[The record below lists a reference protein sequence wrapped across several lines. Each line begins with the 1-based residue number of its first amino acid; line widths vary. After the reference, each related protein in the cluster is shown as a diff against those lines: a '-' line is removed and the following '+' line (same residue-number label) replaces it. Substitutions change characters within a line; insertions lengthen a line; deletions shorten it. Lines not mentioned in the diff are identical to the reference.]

1 MAAPDIRSLFR
12 AGPAR
17 AAAVIVALVVA
28 LLLVRGAAGGHDT
41 VSAGPASDTAQPL
54 APAEVTGDGRVMIGA
69 TVVVPRPANDDHV
82 GTLRS
87 YLGRNAEAQQVL
99 VLSVPAD
106 EGFWV
111 GSGPL
116 DRIWVQ
122 LSGPAESPF
131 VVRASQHVSFT
142 GTVVAHDT
150 GFAARIGVNVLEG
163 ASRLTS
169 EGAHLQVPRSSVTLA
184 G

>member
-1 MAAPDIRSLFR
+1 MAAPDIRSLLR
-12 AGPAR
+12 SGPGR
-17 AAAVIVALVVA
+17 TAAIVVVLIVVA
-28 LLLVRGAAGGHDT
+28 LLFRGAGDDDAP
-41 VSAGPASDTAQPL
+41 SAGSASATAQPL
-54 APAEVTGDGRVMIGA
+54 APAEVAGPGQLTIGS

-87 YLGRNAEAQQVL
+87 SVGRTAEAQQVL

-122 LSGPAESPF
+122 ITGSGESPV
-131 VVRASQHVSFT
+131 VVRASQRASFT
-142 GTVVAHDT
+142 GTVVAHDS

-169 EGAHLQVPRSSVTLA
+169 EGAHLQVARSSLTLA